1 MRNFKSTTLER
12 TGAMDPASPPSCW
25 VVTDGKA
32 GMISQCVGLAEALGS
47 APDIKTVRL
56 RTPWR
61 DLTPYFRL
69 GGRLQFTADSDSL
82 EPPWPDLLIATGR
95 HSVAASILVRR
106 LAADKT
112 RTVQIQNPVI
122 SPSHFDLVVTPRHDN
137 LQGDNVVV
145 TRGALH
151 RVTPAMLKEGVEQLA
166 WRLQHLKPPYISV
179 LIGGSNGVYR
189 LGSEEMQSIAARL
202 VACTRALKASLI
214 ITPSRRTGE
223 ANREI
228 LKDALVDVPHYL
240 WTGQGDN
247 PYFGL
252 LGMADFIVVTAD
264 SVNMVSEA
272 ASTGKPVYVAALPG
286 GSAKFGDFHQR
297 LTQEGVTR
305 PFEDK
310 LEPYVYQPLDDV
322 AMVADKVRAV
332 LSR

>member
-1 MRNFKSTTLER
+1 
-12 TGAMDPASPPSCW
+12 MDPAPPPSCW

-47 APDIKTVRL
+47 DPIVKTVRL

-61 DLTPYFRL
+61 DLTPYVRL
-69 GGRLQFTADSDSL
+69 GGRLQFTSDSDPL
-82 EPPWPDLLIATGR
+82 TPPWPDLLIATGR
-95 HSVAASILVRR
+95 HSVAASIVVRR
-106 LAADKT
+106 LARGKT
-112 RTVQIQNPVI
+112 RTVQIQNPVV
-122 SPSHFDLVVTPRHDN
+122 SPKHFDLVVTPRHDN
-137 LQGDNVVV
+137 LEGDNVVV

-151 RVTPAMLKEGVEQLA
+151 RVTPAMLKEGADQFA
-166 WRLQHLKPPYISV
+166 WRLQHLKRPYISV

-189 LGSEEMQSIAARL
+189 LDADEMRSIAARL
-202 VACTRALKASLI
+202 AICARALKASLI

-240 WTGQGDN
+240 WTGQGEN

-252 LGMADFIVVTAD
+252 LGLADFIVVTAD

-286 GSAKFGDFHQR
+286 GSAKFWNFHQR
-297 LTQEGVTR
+297 LTEEGVTR
-305 PFEDK
+305 AFEDK
-310 LEPYVYQPLDDV
+310 LEPYAYPPLDDV
-322 AMVADKVRAV
+322 AMVADKVRGLLGRRAG
-332 LSR
+332 

>member
-1 MRNFKSTTLER
+1 
-12 TGAMDPASPPSCW
+12 MDTASPPSCW

-61 DLTPYFRL
+61 DLTPYFRF
-69 GGRLQFTADSDSL
+69 GGRLQFTSDSDPL
-82 EPPWPDLLIATGR
+82 KRPWPELLIATGR

-106 LAADKT
+106 LSRGKT

-122 SPSHFDLVVTPRHDN
+122 RASHFDLVVVPRHDN
-137 LQGDNVVV
+137 LEGDKFVV

-151 RVTPAMLKEGVEQLA
+151 RVTPAILAEGVEHLG
-166 WRLQHLKPPYISV
+166 WRLQHLKRPYISV

-189 LGSEEMQSIAARL
+189 LGAEEMRSMAARL
-202 VACTRALKASLI
+202 VACARMLNASLI

-240 WTGQGDN
+240 WTGHGEN

-252 LGMADFIVVTAD
+252 LGLADFIVVTAD

-272 ASTGKPVYVAALPG
+272 ASTGKPVYVANLPG
-286 GSAKFGDFHQR
+286 GSPKFDRFHQS
-297 LTQEGVTR
+297 LITDGVTR
-305 PFEDK
+305 VFEHT
-310 LEPYVYQPLDDV
+310 LEPYAYQPLDDV
-322 AMVADKVRAV
+322 AMVAARVRA
-332 LSR
+332 LLRR

>member
-1 MRNFKSTTLER
+1 
-12 TGAMDPASPPSCW
+12 MDPAPPPSCW

-47 APDIKTVRL
+47 DPVIKTVRL

-61 DLTPYFRL
+61 DLTPYFRF
-69 GGRLQFTADSDSL
+69 GGRMQFTSDSDPL
-82 EPPWPDLLIATGR
+82 TPPWPDLLIATGR

-106 LAADKT
+106 LARGKT

-122 SPSHFDLVVTPRHDN
+122 SAKHFDLVVTPRHDN

-151 RVTPAMLKEGVEQLA
+151 RVTPAMLKEGADQLA
-166 WRLQHLKPPYISV
+166 WRLQHLKRPYISV

-189 LGSEEMQSIAARL
+189 LDADEMRSIAARL
-202 VACTRALKASLI
+202 AACARALNASLI

-223 ANREI
+223 ANHDI

-252 LGMADFIVVTAD
+252 LGLADFIVVTAD

-286 GSAKFGDFHQR
+286 GSAKFWNFHQR
-297 LTQEGVTR
+297 LTEEGVTR
-305 PFEDK
+305 VFEDK
-310 LEPYVYQPLDDV
+310 LEPYDYPPLDDV
-322 AMVADKVRAV
+322 AMVVDKVKALLR
-332 LSR
+332 R

>member
-1 MRNFKSTTLER
+1 M
-12 TGAMDPASPPSCW
+12 APPSSCW

-32 GMISQCVGLAEALGS
+32 GMISQCVGLAEALGFN
-47 APDIKTVRL
+47 PDIKQVRL

-69 GGRLQFTADSDSL
+69 GGRMQFTSDSDPL
-82 EPPWPDLLIATGR
+82 NPPWPELLIASGR

-106 LAADKT
+106 LSRGKT

-122 SPSHFDLVVTPRHDN
+122 SPRHFDLIVTPRHDN
-137 LQGDNVVV
+137 LSGDNVVV
-145 TRGALH
+145 TSGALH
-151 RVTPAMLKEGVEQLA
+151 RVTPQMLSDGAEQLG
-166 WRLQHLKPPYISV
+166 WRLQHLKRPYISV
-179 LIGGSNGVYR
+179 LIGGSNNVYR
-189 LGSEEMQSIAARL
+189 MDADTMRSFAARL
-202 VACTRALKASLI
+202 AASARALNGSLI

-252 LGMADFIVVTAD
+252 LGLADFIIVTAD

-272 ASTGKPVYVAALPG
+272 ATTGKPVYVAALPG
-286 GSAKFGDFHQR
+286 GSPKFDAFHKR
-297 LTQEGVTR
+297 LIEDGVTR
-305 PFEDK
+305 MFEGK
-310 LEPYVYQPLDDV
+310 LESYSYRPFDDV
-322 AMVADKVRAV
+322 GLAAERVRT
-332 LSR
+332 LLRRPR